1 MLFKKLFI
9 IHLIFYI
16 EYKNKIKYE
25 NTTNFYISE
34 NKELELGS
42 GHIAR
47 YQWNISESR
56 KRIGK
61 WGKGVL
67 VPSPGH
73 VLLKCAVQDAKCGF

>member
-1 MLFKKLFI
+1 MQLKKLFI

-16 EYKNKIKYE
+16 DYKNKVKYE

-47 YQWNISESR
+47 Y
-56 KRIGK
+56 
-61 WGKGVL
+61 
-67 VPSPGH
+67 
-73 VLLKCAVQDAKCGF
+73 